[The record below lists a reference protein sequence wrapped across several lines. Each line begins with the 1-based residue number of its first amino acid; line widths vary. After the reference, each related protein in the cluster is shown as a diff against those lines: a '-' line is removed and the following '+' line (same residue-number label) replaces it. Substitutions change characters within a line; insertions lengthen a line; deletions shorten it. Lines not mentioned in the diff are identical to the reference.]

1 MARMRYAAIVAP
13 LVLLLAGCGHREP
26 VVAHGKPVDYWLQ
39 ELGNADAHRRLK
51 AVGALGD
58 VGAADSRAIP
68 ALADAVKD
76 RDAGV
81 RDGAVLA
88 LLNIGPDARTAVPA
102 LKEAVNDPDPTVRS
116 HAQKG
121 LLRIQGGK

>member
-1 MARMRYAAIVAP
+1 MARMRYAPLVAP

-58 VGAADSRAIP
+58 VGTADRRAIP

-102 LKEAVNDPDPTVRS
+102 LKEAANDPDPTVRS

-121 LLRIQGGK
+121 LQRIQGGK

>member
-1 MARMRYAAIVAP
+1 MARMRYAPIVAP
-13 LVLLLAGCGHREP
+13 LLLLLAGCGHREP

-58 VGAADSRAIP
+58 VGTADARAIP

-76 RDAGV
+76 LDAGV

-88 LLNIGPDARTAVPA
+88 LLNIGPAARTAVPA

-121 LLRIQGGK
+121 LQRIQGGR